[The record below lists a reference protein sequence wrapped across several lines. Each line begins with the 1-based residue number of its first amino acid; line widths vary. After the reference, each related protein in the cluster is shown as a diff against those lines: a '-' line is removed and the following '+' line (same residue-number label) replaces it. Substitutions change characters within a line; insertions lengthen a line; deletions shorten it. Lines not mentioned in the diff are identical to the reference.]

1 MADLQ
6 IVLREHIKDTDWGVE
21 LKEDGTVHIY
31 ENVQRDA
38 QRIYMN
44 PEVWASVVKIVE
56 RLQMVQKVAEETAA
70 SERIM

>member
-21 LKEDGTVHIY
+21 LKEDGTIYIY

-44 PEVWASVVKIVE
+44 PEVWASVVKTVE